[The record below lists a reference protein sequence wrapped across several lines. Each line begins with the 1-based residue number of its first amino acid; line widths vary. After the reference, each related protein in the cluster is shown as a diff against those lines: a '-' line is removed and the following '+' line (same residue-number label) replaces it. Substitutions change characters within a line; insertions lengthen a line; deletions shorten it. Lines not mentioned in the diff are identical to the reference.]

1 MKHKSLI
8 FLFISFLILG
18 VMLWFVG
25 IGDILGAL
33 KIANLWFIAL
43 AVLIQVFTYYLY
55 TLRWQIINKMD
66 GIEIPFPVCIL
77 FLLFHYPVS
86 LNYFN
91 QYSEI
96 STQY

>member
-43 AVLIQVFTYYLY
+43 AVFNSGFY
-55 TLRWQIINKMD
+55 
-66 GIEIPFPVCIL
+66 
-77 FLLFHYPVS
+77 LLFIHFA
-86 LNYFN
+86 LANH
-91 QYSEI
+91 
-96 STQY
+96 